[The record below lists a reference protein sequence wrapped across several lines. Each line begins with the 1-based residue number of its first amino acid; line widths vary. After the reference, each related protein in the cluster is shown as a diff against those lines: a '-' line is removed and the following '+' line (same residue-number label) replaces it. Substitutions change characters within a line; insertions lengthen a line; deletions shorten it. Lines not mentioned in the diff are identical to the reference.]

1 VYELTDWGREL
12 EPVILHLGEW
22 GTRAP
27 LPGGAHLGL
36 DSLLLAF
43 QAAADPA
50 RVTGRYEIRIGADTV
65 TVDGTSGAVRLRR
78 GTASEPEATAT
89 TDAATL
95 RAVAFGQRPVPD
107 AVASGDLRLDGDP
120 DAASRLTDLL
130 LALAPPPTTPSSAPA
145 ASRTS
150 AGQAA
155 ST

>member
-1 VYELTDWGREL
+1 
-12 EPVILHLGEW
+12 
-22 GTRAP
+22 
-27 LPGGAHLGL
+27 
-36 DSLLLAF
+36 
-43 QAAADPA
+43 
-50 RVTGRYEIRIGADTV
+50 
-65 TVDGTSGAVRLRR
+65 
-78 GTASEPEATAT
+78 
-89 TDAATL
+89 